1 MSHKGD
7 ETKLQSDS
15 EIHLKNVEMKN
26 SKNKKIGKASLI
38 P

>member
-7 ETKLQSDS
+7 ATKLQSDS
-15 EIHLKNVEMKN
+15 EIHMKDVATKH
-26 SKNKKIGKASLI
+26 SKGKKIGKASLI